1 MKFMTR
7 DDWLKALRE
16 YVGGTDKKR
25 PANDRMVRKDLE
37 ALSDHFDTD
46 LDGATTVKGAR
57 AVCLD
62 AASEYINIDDDASVG
77 FTAEQG
83 RQLLAAAIVKDAQD
97 V

>member
-16 YVGGTDKKR
+16 YVGGTDKER
-25 PANDRMVRKDLE
+25 PTNDRMVWDDLE
-37 ALSDHFDTD
+37 AICDHLDGDLSD
-46 LDGATTVKGAR
+46 AYNVKEGRQA
-57 AVCLD
+57 CLD

-83 RQLLAAAIVKDAQD
+83 QQLLAAVIVKDARD